1 MMRIRLI
8 GTPRPQE
15 WSHDEVVFDPDIPER
30 EADGLLCWGHGTDE
44 LVRFAGQKGW
54 YYPEP
59 RRFSLRRAHHFR
71 DILRHLRPDEFLH
84 FSNPVREFA
93 YPVATHY
100 DARPA
105 GLDADRRDEIVAIV
119 SNFGGRLW
127 WLNEGARRRN
137 AFLLYPEVSLF
148 GSPDSWA
155 RFRQAPWSRPEAPPS
170 FQGPWG
176 EPGLD
181 WYMEDHVR
189 ALARYRFNL
198 CLENSSEPHYF
209 TEKFVNACRAG
220 CVPIYHAHPTV
231 RDGILRGAS
240 WIDPAD
246 YGFDPG
252 RTFAA
257 ARAAD
262 TSSIVATNLSWLK
275 SATVHETNGFR
286 IWTRIAD
293 HFASRLRAK
302 RIASA

>member
-1 MMRIRLI
+1 MILIRLI
-8 GTPRPQE
+8 GTPRPRD
-15 WSHDEVVFDPDIPER
+15 WSHKEVVFDPDIPAL

-59 RRFSLRRAHHFR
+59 RRFSLRRARHFR
-71 DILRHLRPDEFLH
+71 EMLRHLRADEFLH
-84 FSNPVREFA
+84 FSNSVREFA

-100 DARPA
+100 DSSPSRF
-105 GLDADRRDEIVAIV
+105 DEVRQNEIVAIV
-119 SNFGGRLW
+119 SNFGGSLW

-137 AFLLYPEVSLF
+137 AFLLQPQVSLF
-148 GSPDSWA
+148 GSPASWA
-155 RFRQAPWSRPEAPPS
+155 QFRRFPWSRPHAPPN
-170 FQGPWG
+170 FRGPWG

-181 WYMEDHVR
+181 WYMEGHVR
-189 ALARYRFNL
+189 ALARYRCTL

-220 CVPIYHAHPTV
+220 CVPVYHAHPTV
-231 RDGILRGAS
+231 RDGILRGAL

-246 YGFDPG
+246 HGFDPA

-257 ARAAD
+257 ARDAD
-262 TSSIVATNLSWLK
+262 AGHIVATNLEWLQ
-275 SATVHETNGFR
+275 SEPVRDTNGFR

-293 HFASRLRAK
+293 HFATRLRAK
-302 RIASA
+302 RAVNA

>member
-1 MMRIRLI
+1 MIKIRLI
-8 GTPRPQE
+8 GTPRQQD
-15 WSHDEVVFDPDIPER
+15 WSHPQVVFDPDFPAA

-44 LVRFAGQKGW
+44 LVRFSGPKAW

-59 RRFSLRRAHHFR
+59 RRFSLRRARHFR
-71 DILRHLRPDEFLH
+71 DMLQHLRSDEFLH
-84 FSNPVREFA
+84 FSNPERAFA
-93 YPVATHY
+93 FPIATHY
-100 DARPA
+100 DAGPA
-105 GLDADRRDEIVAIV
+105 TFEEGRRDEIVAIV

-137 AFLLYPEVSLF
+137 AFLLHPQVTLF

-155 RFRQAPWSRPEAPPS
+155 KFRRAPWSRSHAPVN
-170 FQGPWG
+170 FHGGWA

-181 WYMEDHVR
+181 WYMEGHVS
-189 ALARYRFNL
+189 ALARYRYNL

-220 CVPIYHAHPTV
+220 CVPIYHAHPSV

-246 YGFDPG
+246 HGFDPG

-257 ARAAD
+257 ARTAD
-262 TSSIVATNLSWLK
+262 AGRIVATNFNWLQ
-275 SATVHETNGFR
+275 SEAVRDTNGFR

-293 HFASRLRAK
+293 YFAK
-302 RIASA
+302 RLGQMRAVTA